1 MPLLAM
7 YRRAWASAHRKSLQ
21 AWKATRQDHAE
32 ASQAAQAA
40 SRKRVCI
47 PHFEV
52 LAMLHARRL
61 CRTRGEWEVVEP
73 FGAAVAMFL

>member
-1 MPLLAM
+1 MSLLAV
-7 YRRAWASAHRKSLQ
+7 YRRAWASTHGKPLQ

-32 ASQAAQAA
+32 ASQAAEAA

-47 PHFEV
+47 PQFEV
-52 LAMLHARRL
+52 LGMLHARRL
-61 CRTRGEWEVVEP
+61 CRTRGEWELVEP